1 MFFARL
7 RKLLATFTDRLSLRS
22 RLTLLQVLIFGLT
35 TFVFNGFL
43 FSTTML
49 TLQQDFD
56 DALYNYSV
64 DVADTIGIG
73 PKEDLT
79 FPLLRLDTGKV
90 LPFPLGTALIQ
101 VRHAS
106 GKILARVGDFG
117 DFDPPFHRDFQT
129 LSNGEEA
136 AFRTI
141 HDIAKIPNAEADSY
155 RLISLPL
162 DSAETPQL
170 VLQIAVPMTL
180 LETQFQ
186 NRLRLFQIGIPIVLL
201 IAILGGLFVSARA
214 LAPLGHAIQT
224 AKAIDASELRQRVPI
239 PTAQDE
245 LRSLALTL
253 NEMLDRIEKAFRSQ
267 ERFIAD
273 ASHQLLTP
281 LTIMKGELEL
291 VTKGERSP
299 AEVDA
304 FLRSAGQEVDSLS
317 RIVQDMLLLARVDA
331 GLGALDIQDVD
342 MDEISLQALQ
352 RCERIAK
359 GKSIRVIFDLI
370 GAESLRSPVRGDP
383 DLLEN
388 LLVNIIE
395 NAVKYSPA
403 GETVRVQ
410 LEWKEST
417 VETRVQDRGPG
428 IPEDELPLIFE
439 RFRRAPGA
447 DRQAKGFGLGLA
459 IARQIAQLHH
469 ASLTAENVE
478 GGGALF
484 RLEMKKN

>member
-1 MFFARL
+1 MFFAKL
-7 RKLLATFTDRLSLRS
+7 RKLVASVTDRLSLRS

-56 DALYNYSV
+56 DALYNYAV

-141 HDIAKIPNAEADSY
+141 HDISKIPNAEADSY

-180 LETQFQ
+180 LETQFA
-186 NRLRLFQIGIPIVLL
+186 NRLRLLQIGIPIVLL
-201 IAILGGLFVSARA
+201 IAVLGGLLVSARA
-214 LAPLGHAIQT
+214 LAPLSQAIGT
-224 AKAIDASELRQRVPI
+224 AKSIDANELNQRIPVPV
-239 PTAQDE
+239 AKDE

-267 ERFIAD
+267 ERFISD

-291 VTKGERSP
+291 VSKGDRSP
-299 AEVDA
+299 AEIDV
-304 FLRSAGQEVDSLS
+304 FLSSARQEVDALA

-331 GLGALDIQDVD
+331 GLGALDIKDLD
-342 MDEISLQALQ
+342 IGEILLQALQ

-359 GKSIRVIFDLI
+359 GKSIRIIFDLI
-370 GAESLRSPVRGDP
+370 GAESLTTPVRGDP

-388 LLVNIIE
+388 LFVNLIE

-403 GETVRVQ
+403 NETVRVE
-410 LEWKEST
+410 LEWKTST
-417 VETRVQDRGPG
+417 VEIRIRDRGPG
-428 IPEDELPLIFE
+428 IPTDELPLIFE

-459 IARQIAQLHH
+459 IARQISHLHH
-469 ASLTAENVE
+469 ASLTAENLPT
-478 GGGALF
+478 GGALF
-484 RLEMKKN
+484 RLEMKKI